1 MVVKLNI
8 QLTFSASFTEKDTE
22 IEDTSE
28 EDSDDNAGGV
38 NNNEKKKK
46 RRVLSPIRL
55 EEREM
60 CPYEKLQAQN
70 IRERKEAL
78 DRFEEE
84 ANQKKLEEEVMQ
96 KKSEEE
102 ANQKQLEAGTR
113 TRDQIM
119 NWGSENLDL
128 E

>member
-1 MVVKLNI
+1 MG
-8 QLTFSASFTEKDTE
+8 LTLSTP
-22 IEDTSE
+22 
-28 EDSDDNAGGV
+28 GL
-38 NNNEKKKK
+38 
-46 RRVLSPIRL
+46 VLSLIQT
-55 EEREM
+55 
-60 CPYEKLQAQN
+60 Y
-70 IRERKEAL
+70 III
-78 DRFEEE
+78 
-84 ANQKKLEEEVMQ
+84 KLEEEDMQ